1 MSDVKSF
8 VVLLEKDV
16 SEEYAERMKQS
27 IEMMRYVH
35 KVVPQECTYKDYDNR
50 ERIKSELRDEL
61 FDVLRGKNRK

>member
-1 MSDVKSF
+1 MSYVKSF

-35 KVVPQECTYKDYDNR
+35 KVVPTECTHEDYDNR
-50 ERIKSELRDEL
+50 ERIKWELRNEL
-61 FDVLRGKNRK
+61 WAVLHGKDKK